1 MNAFISAIIVAV
13 VMAGGAGYYLQ
24 NVVDKNAAA
33 AYATTGVRL

>member
-1 MNAFISAIIVAV
+1 MNAFISAIIAS
-13 VMAGGAGYYLQ
+13 GAGYYLQ